1 MADQFL
7 GYLLA
12 VAALLLFGSGILVTK
27 FASSRITLD
36 LGFLIATSTNVA
48 FAALALAVQLALRS
62 EALTWN
68 AQAFWLFAAAG
79 GFSTYLGRWFFYEAV
94 VRFGPAKA
102 SVFQVSSPLFT
113 ALIAW
118 LWLGEHLSLT
128 AAVGLGVAIAGLM
141 LVSYKPRGQTADAT
155 VAQQMPKSDVARA
168 SANPSKVTV
177 DPTLRPMREK
187 LLQSVLL
194 LGLGSSFAYA
204 IGNVLRGS
212 AVRSWNEPVLGAL
225 VGAVLGLALHLAFSP
240 DKRGLVGRLQQANR
254 QGVWLYA
261 LMGVCTIS
269 GQMCL
274 IGAMRFIPLSVATL
288 MTLCTPLLV
297 FPLSHLLF
305 KNSGDVTRNT
315 LLGGALALIGIAIVV
330 MR

>member
-1 MADQFL
+1 MSDAAL

-27 FASSRITLD
+27 FAASRISLD
-36 LGFLIATSTNVA
+36 LGFLIATATNVA
-48 FAALALAVQLALRS
+48 FAALALTVQLAFQPG
-62 EALTWN
+62 ALAWN

-118 LWLGEHLSLT
+118 LWLGEHLSLM
-128 AAVGLGVAIAGLM
+128 AAAGMVMAIAGLM
-141 LVSYKPRGQTADAT
+141 LVSYKPRGQAVDAA
-155 VAQQMPKSDVARA
+155 VAQRVPVAA
-168 SANPSKVTV
+168 ISPAPADLSNVTAV
-177 DPTLRPMREK
+177 QAPNLMREK
-187 LLQSVLL
+187 FLQSVLL

-204 IGNVLRGS
+204 IGNVLRGA
-212 AVRSWNEPVLGAL
+212 AVRSWNEPVVGAL
-225 VGAVLGLALHLAFSP
+225 VGAVLGLALHLAFSA
-240 DKRGLVGRLQQANR
+240 DKKGLVARLKQANR
-254 QGVWLYA
+254 QGIWLYA

-274 IGAMRFIPLSVATL
+274 IGAMRFIPVSVATL

-315 LLGGALALIGIAIVV
+315 VLGGALALTGIAIIV